1 MDSIAWILALDAMEC
16 KKSLKFLKVSN
27 LYLNFDER
35 NEIKG
40 IENVEVV
47 EMIPEPLWD
56 AYDYNDDEE
65 PMDVWWKVFRLLN

>member
-1 MDSIAWILALDAMEC
+1 M
-16 KKSLKFLKVSN
+16 KVSH
-27 LYLNFDER
+27 LELNFDER

-40 IENVEVV
+40 IANVEVV

-65 PMDVWWKVFRLLN
+65 PMDV